1 MGANKARESFER
13 LWSRWNIAAD
23 YLNSVTLK
31 ENHFDRSKEVMEE
44 AIEEAENRKKTCL
57 SLLTSE
63 ELEEIFEE
71 VNTDSRRRVNVQSL
85 GQVHRAF

>member
-31 ENHFDRSKEVMEE
+31 ENHFDRSKEVM
-44 AIEEAENRKKTCL
+44 AENRKKIL